1 MEKDKFIEKW
11 LSGKLT
17 DAELKEFKK
26 MDDYQLNNRI
36 LEEAKHFKA
45 SHFSTVDS
53 YEDFKAKTDLKEKKT
68 PVIQLKSFKML
79 YRIAALFIVSLSV
92 YALFFMNN
100 LTTVKTL
107 ASNKTTFEL
116 PDASSVTLNAES
128 KASYN
133 DGKWKD
139 KREIKLEGE
148 AFFKVAKGSKF
159 DVITESGT
167 ISVLGT
173 QFNVKKRDHFFEVKC
188 FEGIVSVKS
197 NNKSQRLTRGNTFR
211 IVKGIISVDTTNLK
225 QPEWINNKS
234 TFKSVPL
241 YEVLHELE
249 RQYDISVKTEKIA
262 TERLFTGGF
271 IHNDLEQALQ
281 SITVP
286 LDLSYKKDQQNK
298 IIILKMEQ

>member
-1 MEKDKFIEKW
+1 MKKDKFIEKW

-116 PDASSVTLNAES
+116 PDASTVTLNAES
-128 KASYN
+128 KASYSKE
-133 DGKWKD
+133 KWKN
-139 KREIKLEGE
+139 KREIKLDGE

-188 FEGIVSVKS
+188 FEGIVSVQS
-197 NNKSQRLTRGNTFR
+197 NNKSQRLTKGNTFR
-211 IVKGIISVDTTNLK
+211 IVNGIITVDTTSLE

-234 TFKSVPL
+234 SFESVPL
-241 YEVLHELE
+241 YEVLQELE
-249 RQYDISVKTEKIA
+249 RQYDISIKTEKIE
-262 TERLFTGGF
+262 TDRLFTGGF

-298 IIILKMEQ
+298 IILLKME

>member
-1 MEKDKFIEKW
+1 MEKDRFIEKW

-17 DAELKEFKK
+17 EAELKEFKK
-26 MDDYQLNNRI
+26 MEDYQLNTRI

-45 SHFSTVDS
+45 SHFSSVNS
-53 YEDFKAKTDLKEKKT
+53 YEDFKAKTDLKVQKT
-68 PVIQLKSFKML
+68 PVIKLKTFKML
-79 YRIAALFIVSLSV
+79 YRIAALFIISMSV

-133 DGKWKD
+133 EEKWNEN
-139 KREIKLEGE
+139 REIKLDGE

-173 QFNVKKRDHFFEVKC
+173 QFNVKKRENYFEVKC
-188 FEGIVSVKS
+188 FEGIVSVQS
-197 NNKSQRLTRGNTFR
+197 NNQSQKLTKGNTFR
-211 IVKGIISVDTTNLK
+211 IVNGIVRVDTTNLK

-234 TFKSVPL
+234 SFKSVPL
-241 YEVLHELE
+241 NEVLYEFE
-249 RQYDISVKTEKIA
+249 RQYGISINTKKIE
-262 TERLFTGGF
+262 TDRLFTGGF
-271 IHNDLEQALQ
+271 IHNDLEQALK

-298 IIILKMEQ
+298 IILLKME

>member
-1 MEKDKFIEKW
+1 MKKDKFIEKW

-26 MDDYQLNNRI
+26 IDDYQLNNRI

-53 YEDFKAKTDLKEKKT
+53 YEDFKAKTDLKEKKK

-116 PDASSVTLNAES
+116 PDASTVTLNAES
-128 KASYN
+128 KASYSKE
-133 DGKWKD
+133 KWKN
-139 KREIKLEGE
+139 KREIKLDGE

-173 QFNVKKRDHFFEVKC
+173 QFNVKKRDKFFEVKC
-188 FEGIVSVKS
+188 FEGIVSVQS
-197 NNKSQRLTRGNTFR
+197 NNKSQRLTKGNTFR
-211 IVKGIISVDTTNLK
+211 IVNGIITVDTTSLE

-234 TFKSVPL
+234 SFESVPL

-249 RQYDISVKTEKIA
+249 RQYDISIKTEKIE
-262 TERLFTGGF
+262 TDRLFTGGF

-281 SITVP
+281 SITIP
-286 LDLSYKKDQQNK
+286 LDLSYKKDQQNN
-298 IIILKMEQ
+298 IILLKME

>member
-1 MEKDKFIEKW
+1 MKKDKFIEKW
-11 LSGKLT
+11 LSGELS

-26 MDDYQLNNRI
+26 MEDYQLNNRI

-53 YEDFKAKTDLKEKKT
+53 YEDFKDKTNLKVKKT

-79 YRIAALFIVSLSV
+79 YRIAALFIISLSV

-100 LTTVKTL
+100 FTTVKTL

-133 DGKWKD
+133 KEKWKN
-139 KREIKLEGE
+139 KREIKLDGE
-148 AFFKVAKGSKF
+148 AFFNVAKGSKF

-173 QFNVKKRDHFFEVKC
+173 QFNVKKRDNFFEVKC
-188 FEGIVSVKS
+188 FEGIVSVQS

-211 IVKGIISVDTTNLK
+211 ILNGIISVDTTSLD

-234 TFKSVPL
+234 SFESVPL
-241 YEVLHELE
+241 YEVLNELE
-249 RQYDISVKTEKIA
+249 RQYDISIKTERIE
-262 TERLFTGGF
+262 TDLLFTGGF

-286 LDLSYKKDQQNK
+286 LDLSYKKDHQNK
-298 IIILKMEQ
+298 IILLKME

>member
-1 MEKDKFIEKW
+1 MKKDKFIEKW

-53 YEDFKAKTDLKEKKT
+53 YEDFKAKTNLKEKKT

-116 PDASSVTLNAES
+116 PDASTVTLNAES
-128 KASYN
+128 KASYSKE
-133 DGKWKD
+133 KWKN
-139 KREIKLEGE
+139 KREIKLDGE

-188 FEGIVSVKS
+188 FEGIVSVQS
-197 NNKSQRLTRGNTFR
+197 NNKSQRLTKGNTFR
-211 IVKGIISVDTTNLK
+211 IVNGIITVDTTSLE

-234 TFKSVPL
+234 SFESVPL
-241 YEVLHELE
+241 YEVLQELE
-249 RQYDISVKTEKIA
+249 RQYDISIKTEKIE
-262 TERLFTGGF
+262 TDRLFTGGF

-298 IIILKMEQ
+298 IILLKME

>member
-1 MEKDKFIEKW
+1 MEKDRFIEKW

-26 MDDYQLNNRI
+26 MDDYQLNTRI

-53 YEDFKAKTDLKEKKT
+53 YEDFKAKTDLKAKKT

-173 QFNVKKRDHFFEVKC
+173 QFNVKKRDNFFEVKC

-211 IVKGIISVDTTNLK
+211 IIKGIISVDTTNLK

-249 RQYDISVKTEKIA
+249 RQYDISVKTEKIE

-298 IIILKMEQ
+298 IILLKMEQ